1 MREADLERKREAEE
15 RLRTTKAFVKEE
27 QERREVIRKQKER
40 LDLEIRTAVRIQ
52 AWWRMT
58 MVRRGLGHF
67 RKKKAAPTQ
76 TGSGAG
82 KKGKK

>member
-1 MREADLERKREAEE
+1 MERKREAEE
-15 RLRTTKAFVKEE
+15 RLRTTRAFVKQE

-67 RKKKAAPTQ
+67 RKKKGPPPQ
-76 TGSGAG
+76 TASGVG